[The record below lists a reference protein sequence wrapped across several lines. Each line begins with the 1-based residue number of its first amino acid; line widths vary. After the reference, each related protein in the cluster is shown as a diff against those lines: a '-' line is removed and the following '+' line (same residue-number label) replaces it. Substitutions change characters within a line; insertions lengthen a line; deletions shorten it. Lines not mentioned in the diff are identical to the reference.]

1 MKKAYTLSF
10 LFAAFTSAS
19 FAQTNTFDSHFS
31 NVRSEL
37 VKWDP
42 IRGEWLAQSMV
53 NMANNKP
60 TPDRNFPEEFTP
72 AEMFNAMPAETQR
85 AVRNEISQGSR
96 THANDSIEN
105 KQWNRVNRFV
115 SRTPSCKAVMG
126 RTYGDPHL
134 SSFDNATYS
143 FQTVGE
149 FTLVESG
156 SGHMKVQ
163 VRQRNQGDN
172 FSLNTATAMY
182 VDGDRVGFYAN
193 EKPDGNSTTPLRV
206 GGEAIY
212 IDNGSTYYLEHGGTI
227 TKSKNDYV
235 VTWPTG
241 EKVQL
246 DFRQTG
252 GMGFMNIAVQVFPC
266 TDTYDGILGNANGN
280 SRDDYNPRGTTSRMT
295 WNTGVFGSTNRT
307 EQELEKEYLAYLAKD
322 FARSYRLTPEIS
334 LFDYGF
340 NQSTFSFTDESFP
353 RVHHTIGDLSND
365 DMARARRSCERQ
377 GFTGAELSACI
388 YDQGFLRIEPTPKP
402 NIPDRTAG
410 RVLRPVTAP
419 TPNVNPGQ
427 KPYAERYPEGK
438 NPTING
444 TGNTGGGAHPI
455 TKNPGDIQSEKSPS
469 NGASEVNQTRPT
481 TIGGT
486 GSEKSPADKKPVDNT
501 PIGTKTP
508 EPNLNTSPNSA
519 TGSTVKNPSTT
530 QTSNP
535 STGSTVKQPS
545 TSSTPSTTTNS
556 NSTPRPVINTGTI
569 FNSGSK
575 GSGNGSSGGSTP
587 VKSPSSTPTSTP
599 RTTPTVSPRRG
610 G

>member
-19 FAQTNTFDSHFS
+19 MAQTSNFDSHFQS
-31 NVRSEL
+31 VRSEL

-60 TPDRNFPEEFTP
+60 TPDRNFPEDFTP
-72 AEMFNAMPAETQR
+72 AEMYNAMPTETQR

-96 THANDSIEN
+96 TYANDSIEN

-149 FTLVESG
+149 FTLVESA

-163 VRQRNQGDN
+163 VRQRNQGDD

-182 VDGDRVGFYAN
+182 VDGDRVCFYAN
-193 EKPDGNSTTPLRV
+193 EKPDGNSTTPLRIE
-206 GGEAIY
+206 GEAVY
-212 IDNGSTYYLEHGGTI
+212 IDAGGTHYLEHGGTI
-227 TKSKNDYV
+227 TKTKNDYV

-246 DFRQTG
+246 DFRQTT
-252 GMGFMNIAVQVFPC
+252 GMGFMNIAVEIFPC

-307 EQELEKEYLAYLAKD
+307 EQEVEKEYLAFLAKD
-322 FARSYRLTPEIS
+322 FASSYRITPITT

-340 NQSTFSFTDESFP
+340 NQNTFTFTDESFP
-353 RVHHTIGDLSND
+353 RVHHTIGDLPND
-365 DMARARRSCERQ
+365 DMARARKTCERQ

-388 YDQGFLRIEPTPKP
+388 YDHGFLRIEPTPKP
-402 NIPDRTAG
+402 TIPDRTAG
-410 RVLRPVTAP
+410 RVLRPVTNP

-427 KPYAERYPEGK
+427 KPYIERYPTGK
-438 NPTING
+438 GTTVNG
-444 TGNTGGGAHPI
+444 TGNSGGAQPLV
-455 TKNPGDIQSEKSPS
+455 KNPGTDQTGKTP
-469 NGASEVNQTRPT
+469 VNQ
-481 TIGGT
+481 
-486 GSEKSPADKKPVDNT
+486 GSEINTTKPSTGNGSTTKTPVDNT
-501 PIGTKTP
+501 PIGTTTKAP
-508 EPNLNTSPNSA
+508 VEPA
-519 TGSTVKNPSTT
+519 VNPSTPP
-530 QTSNP
+530 TSN
-535 STGSTVKQPS
+535 TGGGKTVKQPTTNTNTDS
-545 TSSTPSTTTNS
+545 NPTTPTTT
-556 NSTPRPVINTGTI
+556 TPTRPVFNSGKI
-569 FNSGSK
+569 FNSGSTNS
-575 GSGNGSSGGSTP
+575 GSGSSGGSGSTP
-587 VKSPSSTPTSTP
+587 VKTPSTRPAPAPSPKPATS
-599 RTTPTVSPRRG
+599 PTVTPKRG